1 MSSISGYRTAVAR
14 RRQRSCTPRIDAATV
29 TLRWRGPVATFGIAV
44 ALLCLPSTS
53 LAAGAAGDSPQRHRS
68 SAELL
73 SVGAGYGH
81 DARSQPVRDLQS
93 RLRTLGYDP
102 GPIDGVFG
110 PLTEAAVESFQRA
123 QRLATD
129 GVVGPRTGA
138 ALRRGGPREHAGLH
152 PVRELQRD
160 LRAVG
165 YEPGPIDGV
174 YGPLTEA
181 AVERFQTAQGLAV
194 DGVAGRQ
201 TAARL
206 EARRVAL
213 ESAKP
218 AVGTQRADR
227 ASDPASTDRAR
238 DARARHVPPEPS
250 PLGEPSTFAD
260 SSSPLLRPV
269 YLALVAALALVLLLT
284 GVRAARRRARTPA
297 PAATR
302 RIDTRWNLGL
312 ACAVLLGGLVVGAA
326 GGALFATR
334 ASPDNRA
341 EATARSLLNVS
352 ADPVRPAASRSERTR
367 RDGVARARVTSA
379 RRAASTTTASHAR
392 VTSARRAAPT
402 ASAGHARV
410 TSAQR
415 AAPAA
420 SAGHARPTRP
430 TPAATPGDEPVVG
443 AVTAASPRAAEQP
456 PRRAGER
463 VPLVGEVARAPSYG
477 GPWLKGEAATAASPD
492 ARVATRPR

>member
-1 MSSISGYRTAVAR
+1 MCSISGYRTAVAR

-194 DGVAGRQ
+194 DGVAGPQ

-206 EARRVAL
+206 EAKRAAL
-213 ESAKP
+213 VPEP
-218 AVGTQRADR
+218 ADRAAGAPRADR
-227 ASDPASTDRAR
+227 ASGPSSTERAR
-238 DARARHVPPEPS
+238 DALGDARPQHARPEPS
-250 PLGEPSTFAD
+250 PLAEPSSFAD
-260 SSSPLLRPV
+260 SSSPLLRPG
-269 YLALVAALALVLLLT
+269 YAALL
-284 GVRAARRRARTPA
+284 
-297 PAATR
+297 
-302 RIDTRWNLGL
+302 
-312 ACAVLLGGLVVGAA
+312 
-326 GGALFATR
+326 
-334 ASPDNRA
+334 
-341 EATARSLLNVS
+341 
-352 ADPVRPAASRSERTR
+352 
-367 RDGVARARVTSA
+367 
-379 RRAASTTTASHAR
+379 
-392 VTSARRAAPT
+392 
-402 ASAGHARV
+402 
-410 TSAQR
+410 
-415 AAPAA
+415 
-420 SAGHARPTRP
+420 
-430 TPAATPGDEPVVG
+430 
-443 AVTAASPRAAEQP
+443 
-456 PRRAGER
+456 
-463 VPLVGEVARAPSYG
+463 
-477 GPWLKGEAATAASPD
+477 
-492 ARVATRPR
+492 

>member
-1 MSSISGYRTAVAR
+1 MCSISGYRTAVAR

-29 TLRWRGPVATFGIAV
+29 TLRWRGPLAAFGVAV
-44 ALLCLPSTS
+44 LLLCLPSTS
-53 LAAGAAGDSPQRHRS
+53 PAAGAAGDSPQRDRS

-73 SVGAGYGH
+73 SVGAGYEH
-81 DARSQPVRDLQS
+81 DAGSRPVRDLQS
-93 RLRTLGYDP
+93 RLRTLGYEP

-110 PLTEAAVESFQRA
+110 PRTEAAVESFQRA
-123 QRLATD
+123 QRLAID
-129 GVVGPRTGA
+129 GVVGPRTDA
-138 ALRRGGPREHAGLH
+138 ALRRGGPREHAGLQ
-152 PVRELQRD
+152 PARELQRN
-160 LRAVG
+160 LLAVG

-181 AVERFQTAQGLAV
+181 AVERFQAAQGLAV
-194 DGVAGRQ
+194 DGVAGPQ

-213 ESAKP
+213 EPAEP

-227 ASDPASTDRAR
+227 ASDPSSTDRAR
-238 DARARHVPPEPS
+238 DARARHVLPEPS
-250 PLGEPSTFAD
+250 PLGEPSTIAD

-284 GVRAARRRARTPA
+284 GVRAARRRDRTPP

-334 ASPDNRA
+334 AVPDNRA

-352 ADPVRPAASRSERTR
+352 ADPVRPSSSRSERTR
-367 RDGVARARVTSA
+367 RDGVARARGTSG
-379 RRAASTTTASHAR
+379 RRAAS
-392 VTSARRAAPT
+392 T

-410 TSAQR
+410 TSAPR
-415 AAPAA
+415 AAPTA
-420 SAGHARPTRP
+420 SAGPARTTRP
-430 TPAATPGDEPVVG
+430 TPAATPRDEPV
-443 AVTAASPRAAEQP
+443 VTAASPRAAEQP

-477 GPWLKGEAATAASPD
+477 GPWLNGEAATDASSD